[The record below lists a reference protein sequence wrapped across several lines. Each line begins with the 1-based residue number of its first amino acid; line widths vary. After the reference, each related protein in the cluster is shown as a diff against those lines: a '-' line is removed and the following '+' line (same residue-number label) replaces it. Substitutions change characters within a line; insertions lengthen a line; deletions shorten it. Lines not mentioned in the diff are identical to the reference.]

1 MSRFY
6 GGVIT
11 WNLYVIFFYVLIGLI
26 LFIILDII
34 YVSYSF
40 QRKKFSVLWPL
51 VILRNFVN
59 LAVTLFFLFITET
72 LISMIEC
79 PYNQEK
85 GGYYHSNFEDVKC
98 FVGWHLIHTI
108 VSVLFNVIFVI
119 ISLIVALNYY
129 ESRISSDKKE
139 ARSNSRADVFFIVNK
154 IAL

>member
-11 WNLYVIFFYVLIGLI
+11 WNLYVTFFYILIGLI

-51 VILRNFVN
+51 IILRNFVN

-79 PYNQEK
+79 PYNSEK
-85 GGYYHSNFEDVKC
+85 
-98 FVGWHLIHTI
+98 
-108 VSVLFNVIFVI
+108 
-119 ISLIVALNYY
+119 
-129 ESRISSDKKE
+129 
-139 ARSNSRADVFFIVNK
+139 
-154 IAL
+154 